1 MFEKVLLVHFKTI
14 LRCFLRKLGLLKWSA
29 FGMIR
34 RAGEEEKRWKEEEGT
49 AKGDEA
55 EVIPSWGHGLCREF
69 PSTAYFTK
77 QDIYM

>member
-1 MFEKVLLVHFKTI
+1 
-14 LRCFLRKLGLLKWSA
+14 
-29 FGMIR
+29 MIR

-77 QDIYM
+77 QDIYMQSEDRCVALISTSPSASRT

>member
-1 MFEKVLLVHFKTI
+1 
-14 LRCFLRKLGLLKWSA
+14 
-29 FGMIR
+29 MIR

-77 QDIYM
+77 QGIYM